1 MRRAR
6 PGVILLEVD
15 GEPWRTVPDDVVIR
29 CGLAADVAL
38 ERPLLRRLR
47 AELRRAE
54 ALALAGRALRTRDL
68 SRRRVGERLEQAGLP
83 PAAGQ
88 SALAAL
94 VEAGVLDDS
103 RLAVRRAHSLAERGW
118 GNAAVAE
125 RLRGEG
131 IGEDEIQPALADL
144 EPELDRAA
152 RLVANAGGAAKA
164 WALLSRRGFN
174 PDTIEALVDP
184 LDGAERGGL
193 G

>member
-1 MRRAR
+1 M
-6 PGVILLEVD
+6 
-15 GEPWRTVPDDVVIR
+15 PDDVVVR

-68 SRRRVGERLEQAGLP
+68 SRRRVGERLERAGVP
-83 PAAGQ
+83 PAAEQ

-103 RLAVRRAHSLAERGW
+103 RLALRRAHSLAERGW

-125 RLRGEG
+125 RLRREG
-131 IGEDEIQPALADL
+131 IGENEIQPALAGLD
-144 EPELDRAA
+144 PELDRAA
-152 RLVANAGGAAKA
+152 PLVASAGGTAKA
-164 WALLSRRGFN
+164 WALLSRRGFD

-184 LDGAERGGL
+184 LDGAEHGGL

>member
-1 MRRAR
+1 
-6 PGVILLEVD
+6 
-15 GEPWRTVPDDVVIR
+15 VPDDVVIR
-29 CGLAADVAL
+29 CGLAADVTL
-38 ERPLLRRLR
+38 ERPLLRLLR

-68 SRRRVGERLEQAGLP
+68 SRRRIGERLQRAGVP
-83 PAAGQ
+83 RAAEE
-88 SALAAL
+88 SAVAAL

-131 IGEDEIQPALADL
+131 IGEDAVEPALADL
-144 EPELDRAA
+144 EPELERAT
-152 RLVANAGGAAKA
+152 RLVASAGGAVKA
-164 WALLSRRGFN
+164 WALLSRRGFD
-174 PDTIEALVDP
+174 PDTIEAVVDQ